1 MMLAFEGVEWM
12 PSPPLVPDDTPI
24 DLSHL
29 SRATL
34 GRRDLEREVLS
45 LFDLQSADII
55 AKLEGG
61 ASDTRFLVHT
71 LKGSA
76 MGIGAFGVVS
86 AAQQFESALAEGDF
100 LDDALLALQ
109 QAVTEARGA
118 IYGLLRTS

>member
-12 PSPPLVPDDTPI
+12 PSPQLAPDETPI

-45 LFDLQSADII
+45 LFDHQSADIV
-55 AKLEGG
+55 AKLERG
-61 ASDTRFLVHT
+61 AADRRFLVHT

-86 AAQQFESALAEGDF
+86 AAQQFESAIADGVS

-109 QAVTEARGA
+109 HAVTEARSA